1 MLIGHDYSTYVG
13 CWRMLY
19 GLALRI
25 YGLVMFISR
34 RDFWVIA
41 SVAGAFEGSVLPEE
55 IRPNALAKR
64 IHSIAAVDIS
74 LIATVWQRQ
83 E

>member
-1 MLIGHDYSTYVG
+1 
-13 CWRMLY
+13 MLY

>member
-1 MLIGHDYSTYVG
+1 MLTGHDDSTYVG
-13 CWRMLY
+13 CWRVLY

-25 YGLVMFISR
+25 YGLVMLTSR
-34 RDFWVIA
+34 RDFWGSA
-41 SVAGAFEGSVLPEE
+41 YVAGAFDGSVLPEE